1 MWKGRD
7 VARVQVDVLDLSRVV
22 TAAADPD
29 LSIES
34 TIRGAD
40 GTLTFRSYSDYC
52 DIRCRSYQD
61 GDGAGSTIRREKVRD
76 LSEFLNR
83 LLESHPLADTGDDP
97 GSVSMPDVCEMSSF
111 VSPNT
116 ILTLSPYSDRIV
128 VTAEE
133 SSPGSNQIEKVTVP
147 IDSFA
152 NLLRLAGGDLPGRG
166 SFETMRGH
174 LRFHYDRRAALKLRV
189 ETDEVDDG
197 TMAIVA
203 LDTEQVQ
210 ELRQLVPAWRRPPT
224 SS

>member
-1 MWKGRD
+1 
-7 VARVQVDVLDLSRVV
+7 
-22 TAAADPD
+22 
-29 LSIES
+29 
-34 TIRGAD
+34 
-40 GTLTFRSYSDYC
+40 
-52 DIRCRSYQD
+52 
-61 GDGAGSTIRREKVRD
+61 
-76 LSEFLNR
+76 
-83 LLESHPLADTGDDP
+83 
-97 GSVSMPDVCEMSSF
+97 MPDVCEMSSF
-111 VSPNT
+111 DSPDR

-174 LRFHYDRRAALKLRV
+174 LSFHYDRRAALKLRV
-189 ETDEVDDG
+189 ETDEVDG

-210 ELRQLVPAWRRPPT
+210 ELRQLVSAWRRPPT